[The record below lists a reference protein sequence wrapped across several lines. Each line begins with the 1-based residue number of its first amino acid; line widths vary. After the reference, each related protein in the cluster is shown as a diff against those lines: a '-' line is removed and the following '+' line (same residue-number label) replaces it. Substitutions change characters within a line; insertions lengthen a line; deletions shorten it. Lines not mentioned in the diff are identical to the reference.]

1 MSVLSRNHVTI
12 TGRGKQAMI
21 FAHGFG
27 CDQQMWRLVT
37 SAFENDY
44 RIVLFDHVGAGKSD
58 PAAYNSAK
66 YATLNGYVTDVLEI
80 CDELQLSD
88 VIFVGHSVSAM
99 IGVLASIRE
108 PHRFCRLIHVGPSPR
123 YINEGDYTGGFTR
136 EGIDELLACLDAN
149 HLGWAAAMAPVIMGN
164 SDRPELAGELANS
177 FCATDP
183 EIARKFARVTFLS
196 DNRRDL
202 QRVTTPSLVLQ
213 CSEDV
218 IAPLAVGQYC
228 HAHLFNSQLIVLK
241 ATGHC
246 PHLSAPEE
254 TIDAIKAY
262 LTESVSRSE
271 SVA

>member
-37 SAFENDY
+37 PAFENDY

-58 PAAYNSAK
+58 PASYNAAK
-66 YATLNGYVTDVLEI
+66 YATLDGYVTDVLEI

-88 VIFVGHSVSAM
+88 VIF
-99 IGVLASIRE
+99 
-108 PHRFCRLIHVGPSPR
+108 
-123 YINEGDYTGGFTR
+123 
-136 EGIDELLACLDAN
+136 
-149 HLGWAAAMAPVIMGN
+149 
-164 SDRPELAGELANS
+164 
-177 FCATDP
+177 
-183 EIARKFARVTFLS
+183 
-196 DNRRDL
+196 
-202 QRVTTPSLVLQ
+202 
-213 CSEDV
+213 
-218 IAPLAVGQYC
+218 
-228 HAHLFNSQLIVLK
+228 VLK